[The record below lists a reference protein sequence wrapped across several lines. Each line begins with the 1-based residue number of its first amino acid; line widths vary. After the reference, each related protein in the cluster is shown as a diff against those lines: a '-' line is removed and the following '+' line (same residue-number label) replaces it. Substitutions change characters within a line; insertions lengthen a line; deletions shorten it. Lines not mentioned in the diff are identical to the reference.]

1 MPPRKREGVGGRLNL
16 FWWISDLLYIL
27 MQAQDVSGMDEV
39 GIAQVVEGDQ
49 GLPGDVEFRR
59 DPQQGIPGLDGHLAD
74 RSG

>member
-1 MPPRKREGVGGRLNL
+1 MTKPPRKREGVGGRLNL

-59 DPQQGIPGLDGHLAD
+59 DPQ
-74 RSG
+74 